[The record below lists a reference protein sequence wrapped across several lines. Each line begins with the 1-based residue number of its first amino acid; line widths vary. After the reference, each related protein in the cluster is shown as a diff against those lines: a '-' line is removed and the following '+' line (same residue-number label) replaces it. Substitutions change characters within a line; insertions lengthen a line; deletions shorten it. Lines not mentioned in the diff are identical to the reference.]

1 MGTAD
6 SPTVPRPRKLV
17 HKQAP
22 TQNAPL
28 VTAVQTSTGQTQR
41 EAGARRLPVFIF
53 TVGPIGEDLL
63 FHLILSKVASRRKS
77 ISSAESAATVR
88 GSWYYFVSLQAATAE
103 PATLFLQGYLCNSC
117 FKWYKKKK
125 NPTMDLSVSK
135 QTCFPSN
142 CNTKEKERKNKRWFT
157 NLKVHD
163 QVCFFFFFH

>member
-6 SPTVPRPRKLV
+6 SPTVPRPQKLL

-28 VTAVQTSTGQTQR
+28 VTAVQMSTGQTQH
-41 EAGARRLPVFIF
+41 EAGARGLPVFIF

-77 ISSAESAATVR
+77 ISSAESAAPLR
-88 GSWYYFVSLQAATAE
+88 GSRYYFISLQAATAE

-117 FKWYKKKK
+117 FK
-125 NPTMDLSVSK
+125 
-135 QTCFPSN
+135 
-142 CNTKEKERKNKRWFT
+142 
-157 NLKVHD
+157 
-163 QVCFFFFFH
+163 